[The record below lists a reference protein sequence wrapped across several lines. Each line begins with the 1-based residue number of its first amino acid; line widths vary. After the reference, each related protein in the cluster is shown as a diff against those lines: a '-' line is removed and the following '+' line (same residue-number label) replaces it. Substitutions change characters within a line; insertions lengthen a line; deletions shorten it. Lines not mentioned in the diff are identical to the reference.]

1 MGKHTKTKSGTLKTV
16 RVVKDLAYLGKIAG
30 RAQKMLSRG
39 EMKNR
44 SRQYK
49 ELNATVMNVIT
60 LLPRIR
66 NGRRKSINLKVMLVN
81 VREMKKKKEMS

>member
-1 MGKHTKTKSGTLKTV
+1 MGKHKKTKSGTLKTV
-16 RVVKDLAYLGKIAG
+16 RVVKDLTYLGKIAG

-49 ELNATVMNVIT
+49 GFNAVMNVIR
-60 LLPRIR
+60 LLTRTR
-66 NGRRKSINLKVMLVN
+66 NGRRKSINLKVILVN
-81 VREMKKKKEMS
+81 VRDMKLKEMS

>member
-1 MGKHTKTKSGTLKTV
+1 MGTLKNV
-16 RVVKDLAYLGKIAG
+16 RVVKDLTYMGKIAG

-49 ELNATVMNVIT
+49 RLNAVMNVIR
-60 LLPRIR
+60 LLTRIR
-66 NGRRKSINLKVMLVN
+66 NGRRKSINLKLMLVN
-81 VREMKKKKEMS
+81 VREMEMKEMAEQ

>member
-1 MGKHTKTKSGTLKTV
+1 MWRHTQTKSGTLKTV
-16 RVVKDLAYLGKIAG
+16 RVVKDLTYMGKIAG

-49 ELNATVMNVIT
+49 RLNAVMHVIR
-60 LLPRIR
+60 LLTRIR
-66 NGRRKSINLKVMLVN
+66 NGRRKSINLKLMLVN
-81 VREMKKKKEMS
+81 VREMEMKEMS

>member
-1 MGKHTKTKSGTLKTV
+1 MKNV
-16 RVVKDLAYLGKIAG
+16 RAVKDLTYMGKIAR
-30 RAQKMLSRG
+30 RAQKMFSRG

-49 ELNATVMNVIT
+49 GLNAVMNVIR

-81 VREMKKKKEMS
+81 VREMKMKKEMS

>member
-1 MGKHTKTKSGTLKTV
+1 MGTLKNV
-16 RVVKDLAYLGKIAG
+16 RVVKDLTYMGKIAG

-49 ELNATVMNVIT
+49 RLNAVMNVIR
-60 LLPRIR
+60 LLTRIR
-66 NGRRKSINLKVMLVN
+66 NGRRKSINLN
-81 VREMKKKKEMS
+81 VRDMEMKEMS

>member
-1 MGKHTKTKSGTLKTV
+1 MHTQTKSGTLKNV
-16 RVVKDLAYLGKIAG
+16 RVVKDLTYMGKIAE

-49 ELNATVMNVIT
+49 GLNAVMNVIR

-81 VREMKKKKEMS
+81 VRDMKLKEMS